1 MVEWTRLNLSV
12 KYQATFSAQMAPD
25 DSPAIPRE

>member
-12 KYQATFSAQMAPD
+12 KYQAVLSAQIAPE
-25 DSPAIPRE
+25 DSPAMPRE